1 MLIAPKKRRREEP
14 TPKVCASSA
23 DPKPAASSAS
33 QEPIDVADT
42 PGKRVQIE
50 SASLGEADGADAL
63 NEEDEKQQ
71 QEREEREDDEL
82 LDRVERRRQEN
93 SRMRE
98 PPPHNKVF
106 TAVLRCSQLY
116 ADFSKVATEEQIA
129 RFEQYKRSKFP
140 RAAMKKLMTDVV
152 GTSTERCAIV
162 LVRFAPVEL
171 IAALSAHTF
180 SSRAPTFL
188 FGASEIRLSHNVDCW
203 RLSQRCLSARSW
215 RRPLRRCPRPASPGL
230 CSRTICVPLTG
241 KRGARGPCPVA
252 RPTVPSCSGT
262 ATAGLE
268 NRGWRHQAARRLPAS
283 SLGRLH
289 GARALPQF
297 AGGLIGPTV
306 YPDQGCSRTSSVFR
320 HRHRFIG
327 GLVFYVSIGVNVDD
341 WFCPEE
347 ERLWLCMNCRV
358 WQ

>member
-93 SRMRE
+93 SRM
-98 PPPHNKVF
+98 
-106 TAVLRCSQLY
+106 SQLY

-162 LVRFAPVEL
+162 LASIAKMFVGEIVETAVEAMSKAGESGPL
-171 IAALSAHTF
+171 QPHHLRAAYRQAR
-180 SSRAPTFL
+180 RA
-188 FGASEIRLSHNVDCW
+188 G
-203 RLSQRCLSARSW
+203 
-215 RRPLRRCPRPASPGL
+215 
-230 CSRTICVPLTG
+230 
-241 KRGARGPCPVA
+241 
-252 RPTVPSCSGT
+252 TVPCSST
-262 ATAGLE
+262 HRPVMFWHS
-268 NRGWRHQAARRLPAS
+268 NS
-283 SLGRLH
+283 
-289 GARALPQF
+289 
-297 AGGLIGPTV
+297 GP
-306 YPDQGCSRTSSVFR
+306 
-320 HRHRFIG
+320 
-327 GLVFYVSIGVNVDD
+327 
-341 WFCPEE
+341 
-347 ERLWLCMNCRV
+347 
-358 WQ
+358 